1 MQRNHRV
8 LSLEVGAIAAAVIA
22 WLLAGCAGGQQPLA
36 NRSPYVFSPAPAA
49 RELLLA
55 DRFDELNQRF
65 SAAQNAYRS
74 GIATD
79 QELRVAIREFYD
91 TDPSL
96 GPKYDAWVAR
106 FSNSYV
112 AHLARGIYY
121 ARVGGDLRG
130 VNSMDDTPS
139 ESLLAADSAYDKA
152 MAELAISIRLDPKPI
167 FSFVNFIYLSRER
180 GDLSESRRWL
190 DKADSIDPGNYVAR
204 AMYMSAIE
212 TRWGGSQ
219 QIMRA
224 FLEECR
230 AAKLSDNN
238 MHLLESVVI
247 EDQGW
252 IHQFVD
258 HDYAAAEADYRK
270 SGALGG
276 DKQLANLSAVLFE
289 QGKYREALEPLNEEL
304 QARPNDPEILTNR
317 SEAYFEI
324 GMSREGIADLHVAA
338 DGGNSYAQ
346 NNLGRYYMIG
356 IPGILAADP
365 RTALEWFKKSAAQG
379 NPAGQQNLEHAAQLF
394 GDPPS
399 H

>member
-1 MQRNHRV
+1 M
-8 LSLEVGAIAAAVIA
+8 
-22 WLLAGCAGGQQPLA
+22 
-36 NRSPYVFSPAPAA
+36 
-49 RELLLA
+49 
-55 DRFDELNQRF
+55 
-65 SAAQNAYRS
+65 
-74 GIATD
+74 TD
-79 QELRVAIREFYD
+79 TELRAVLREFYD
-91 TDPSL
+91 TDPAL
-96 GPKYDAWVAR
+96 GPKYDAWVAK

-121 ARVGGDLRG
+121 ARVGGDRRG
-130 VNSMDDTPS
+130 VKSIDETPS
-139 ESLLAADSAYDKA
+139 ENLLAADTAYDRA
-152 MAELAISIRLDPKPI
+152 MTELTISIRLDPRPL
-167 FSFVNFIYLSRER
+167 FSYVNFILLARDR
-180 GDLSESRRWL
+180 GDLSEKRRWL

-219 QIMRA
+219 EMMQA

-230 AAKLSDNN
+230 AAKLSDRN
-238 MHLLESVVI
+238 MQLLESVVF
-247 EDQGW
+247 EDRGW

-304 QARPNDPEILTNR
+304 QARPNDPEILTSR

-324 GMSREGIADLHVAA
+324 GMAHEGIADLRVAA

-346 NNLGRYYMIG
+346 NDLGRYYVIG

-365 RTALEWFKKSAAQG
+365 RMGLEWFKKSAAQG
-379 NPAGQQNLEHAAQLF
+379 NPEGQQNLERALRLV